1 MNSSKLFCS
10 RMNDLSKRKWIKALS
25 VEPLKVLSFIQYFD
39 FVQYKF
45 YNHIKIR
52 LQYTKITVICLKKY

>member
-1 MNSSKLFCS
+1 
-10 RMNDLSKRKWIKALS
+10 MNDLSKRKWIKALS